1 MKTLKILIAE
11 DESMLSEFYQEFLE
25 DYFSQFFEIQFDIYD
40 NGMEA
45 LNTSFNEK
53 YDLIISDVNMPY
65 MNGLDFTKKLKSA
78 SNPNSET
85 PLILIT
91 AVPQALNFTQDNL
104 CYVMKKPMDPSR
116 FEKVCKIILAEDIKA
131 AQKAA

>member
-45 LNTSFNEK
+45 LNISFNEK

-104 CYVMKKPMDPSR
+104 CYVMKKPMDPGR
-116 FEKVCKIILAEDIKA
+116 FEKVCKIILADDIKA